1 MFLLNLGKKS
11 TAPEN
16 IADSPLFTANSADK
30 T

>member
-11 TAPEN
+11 TALEN
-16 IADSPLFTANSADK
+16 IADSLLFTANSADK